1 MLTILILIP
10 IIGALFILP
19 MNESTPQ
26 SIQQMKKF
34 ALTTTIINFF
44 ISLFVWYN
52 FDSNTTQYQFITSL
66 ELTESL
72 QFCQLNFGVD
82 GISLY
87 FLLLTTFISPIAI
100 LSNYNNILSPIAP
113 LGATGSKSSIKL
125 FLVSFLLL
133 ESLQICA
140 FVSLDLLLFYIFFES
155 VLPILFIVII
165 IFGAGMDRLRSAFL
179 FFLYT
184 LAGSLPMLLSILMIY
199 NYIGTTDFQLISLSE
214 ISLESQKLLWLG
226 FFIAFAV
233 KTPLYPFII
242 WLPKAHSDS
251 PLAGSILLAATILKL
266 ATYGYLRILIQIL
279 PDATHYFSPLI
290 QSIAIISLIYASFS
304 TIIQQD
310 TKRLI
315 AYSSVAHMAVVVL
328 GLFSNT
334 IQGIEGAILLGI
346 AHGFVSP
353 ALFICVGGIIYDR
366 TGTRIIKY
374 IRGLTSYMPVFT
386 ILFFIFTLANTGIPL
401 TLNFLGEQL
410 SLLGIWQQ
418 NPIIAALGATGIV
431 LSAIYSIFLY
441 NRLSYGNY
449 SPYLYGGGAAKNI
462 NSNIALANAPASI
475 NLKKLIQA
483 EGTIIKDINRREYFL
498 LIALLIPTVI
508 LGLFPNVILESLH
521 LSVSSLL
528 YIV

>member
-1 MLTILILIP
+1 MITSLILIP
-10 IIGALFILP
+10 IIGSIILIP
-19 MNESTPQ
+19 MTNTKVSE
-26 SIQQMKKF
+26 QQMKKI
-34 ALTTTIINFF
+34 ALITSLINFF
-44 ISLFVWYN
+44 ISLFLWYN
-52 FDSNTTQYQFITSL
+52 FDSNTTQYQFVS
-66 ELTESL
+66 EFNML
-72 QFCQLNFGVD
+72 QFCHLNFGID

-87 FLLLTTFISPIAI
+87 FVLLTTFISPIAI
-100 LSNYNNILSPIAP
+100 LSNYSNIVGPGP
-113 LGATGSKSSIKL
+113 TNMKL
-125 FLVSFLLL
+125 FLISLLLL

-155 VLPILFIVII
+155 VLPILFILII
-165 IFGAGMDRLRSAFL
+165 LFGHGVDRFRSSFL
-179 FFLYT
+179 LFLYT
-184 LAGSLPMLLSILMIY
+184 LAGSLPMLLSILLIY
-199 NYIGTTDFQLISLSE
+199 NYIGSTDFQLISLTE
-214 ISLESQKLLWLG
+214 ISLESQKLLWIG

-266 ATYGYLRILIQIL
+266 ATYGYLRVLIQFL
-279 PDATHYFSPLI
+279 PDATHYFSPLV
-290 QSIAIISLIYASFS
+290 QTIAIISLVYASFS

-315 AYSSVAHMAVVVL
+315 AYSSVCHMAVVVL
-328 GLFSNT
+328 GLFSNN
-334 IQGIEGAILLGI
+334 IQGIEGAILLSI

-374 IRGLTSYMPVFT
+374 IRGLVTYMPVFT

-410 SLLGIWQQ
+410 ALLGIWNQ

-449 SPYLYGGGAAKNI
+449 SPYLYPK
-462 NSNIALANAPASI
+462 
-475 NLKKLIQA
+475 
-483 EGTIIKDINRREYFL
+483 IIKDINRREYFL
-498 LIALLIPTVI
+498 LLALLIPTVI
-508 LGLFPNVILESLH
+508 FGILPNILLDSLH

-528 YIV
+528 YFI

>member
-1 MLTILILIP
+1 MLTLLILIP
-10 IIGALFILP
+10 IIGSLFILP
-19 MNESTPQ
+19 MNESCPQ
-26 SIQQMKKF
+26 NVTQMKKI
-34 ALTTTIINFF
+34 ALSSTILNFF
-44 ISLFVWYN
+44 ISLFIWYK
-52 FDSNTTQYQFITSL
+52 FDSNTTQYQFVTSL
-66 ELTESL
+66 ELTDTL
-72 QFCQLNFGVD
+72 QFCHLNFGID
-82 GISLY
+82 GISL
-87 FLLLTTFISPIAI
+87 FFVLLTTFVSPIAI
-100 LSNYNNILSPIAP
+100 LSNYNNILISPKALAADKTS
-113 LGATGSKSSIKL
+113 LGHILNKANIKL

-165 IFGAGMDRLRSAFL
+165 IFGHGMDRFRSAFL
-179 FFLYT
+179 LFLYT

-199 NYIGTTDFQLISLSE
+199 NYIGSTDFQLISLIE
-214 ISLESQKLLWLG
+214 ISLDSQKLLWLG

-266 ATYGYLRILIQIL
+266 ATYGYLRVLIQIL

-304 TIIQQD
+304 TIVQQD

-315 AYSSVAHMAVVVL
+315 AYSSVCHMAVVVL
-328 GLFSNT
+328 GLFSNS

-374 IRGLTSYMPVFT
+374 IRGLATYMPVFT

-431 LSAIYSIFLY
+431 LSAIYSLFLY

-449 SPYLYGGGAAKNI
+449 SPYLKD
-462 NSNIALANAPASI
+462 NSNNNIV
-475 NLKKLIQA
+475 
-483 EGTIIKDINRREYFL
+483 KDINRREYFL
-498 LIALLIPTVI
+498 LIALLIPTII
-508 LGLFPNVILESLH
+508 LGLFPNVLLEALH
-521 LSVSSLL
+521 FSVSSLL
-528 YIV
+528 YII

>member
-1 MLTILILIP
+1 MQGSNKQKKRKKMLTILILIP
-10 IIGALFILP
+10 IIGSLIIMP
-19 MNESTPQ
+19 MENNS
-26 SIQQMKKF
+26 QMKKF
-34 ALTTTIINFF
+34 ALNISIINF
-44 ISLFVWYN
+44 IVSLFVWYN
-52 FDSNTTQYQFITSL
+52 FDSNTTQYQFVTSL
-66 ELTESL
+66 NLNSGLAIPSL
-72 QFCQLNFGVD
+72 DFCHLNFGVD

-100 LSNYNNILSPIAP
+100 LSNYTNIQDKQQP
-113 LGATGSKSSIKL
+113 IKL
-125 FLVSFLLL
+125 FLISLLLL

-140 FVSLDLLLFYIFFES
+140 FVSLDLFLFYIFFES

-165 IFGAGMDRLRSAFL
+165 IFGHGMDRFRSAFL
-179 FFLYT
+179 LFLYT

-199 NYIGTTDFQLISLSE
+199 NYIGSTDFQLISLYE
-214 ISLESQKLLWLG
+214 ISLDSQKLLWLG

-266 ATYGYLRILIQIL
+266 ATYGYLRVLIQIL

-315 AYSSVAHMAVVVL
+315 AYSSVCHMAVVVL

-334 IQGIEGAILLGI
+334 IQGIEGAILLGL

-374 IRGLTSYMPVFT
+374 IRGLVTYMPVFT

-418 NPIIAALGATGIV
+418 NPIIAALGASGII

-449 SPYLYGGGAAKNI
+449 SPYLAAPTYIPGGGKKGDKAEP
-462 NSNIALANAPASI
+462 ANTEP
-475 NLKKLIQA
+475 K
-483 EGTIIKDINRREYFL
+483 GRGIIKDINRREYFL
-498 LIALLIPTVI
+498 LLALLIPTVI
-508 LGLFPNVILESLH
+508 LGIFPNVLLDSLH
-521 LSVSSLL
+521 FSVSSLL
-528 YIV
+528 YFI

>member
-10 IIGALFILP
+10 LIGSLMIIP
-19 MNESTPQ
+19 MNDQTS
-26 SIQQMKKF
+26 SNQMKKI
-34 ALTTTIINFF
+34 ALSTSIINFF

-52 FDSNTTQYQFITSL
+52 FDSNTTQYQFISEYTLSL
-66 ELTESL
+66 PEVINNQMLD
-72 QFCQLNFGVD
+72 FCHLNFGID
-82 GISLY
+82 GISL
-87 FLLLTTFISPIAI
+87 FFVLLTTFVTPIAI
-100 LSNYNNILSPIAP
+100 LSNYKNIQEN
-113 LGATGSKSSIKL
+113 IKL
-125 FLVSFLLL
+125 FLISLLLL

-165 IFGAGMDRLRSAFL
+165 IFGHGMDRFRSAFL
-179 FFLYT
+179 LFLYT

-199 NYIGTTDFQLISLSE
+199 NYIGSTDFQLISLYE
-214 ISLESQKLLWLG
+214 ISLSSQKLLWLG

-266 ATYGYLRILIQIL
+266 ATYGYLRVLIQIL
-279 PDATHYFSPLI
+279 PDATHYFSPLV
-290 QSIAIISLIYASFS
+290 QSIAIISLIYGSFS
-304 TIIQQD
+304 TIVQQD

-315 AYSSVAHMAVVVL
+315 AYSSVCHMAVVVL

-334 IQGIEGAILLGI
+334 LQGIEGAILLGI

-374 IRGLTSYMPVFT
+374 IRGLVSYMPVFT

-441 NRLSYGNY
+441 NRLSYGDY
-449 SPYLYGGGAAKNI
+449 SPYLK
-462 NSNIALANAPASI
+462 AN
-475 NLKKLIQA
+475 NN
-483 EGTIIKDINRREYFL
+483 GIIKDINRREYFL
-498 LIALLIPTVI
+498 LLALLIPTII
-508 LGLFPNVILESLH
+508 LGLFPNVLLESLH

-528 YIV
+528 YFI

>member
-10 IIGALFILP
+10 IIGSLFIMP
-19 MNESTPQ
+19 MEDKS
-26 SIQQMKKF
+26 QMKKF
-34 ALTTTIINFF
+34 ALNTSIINFI

-52 FDSNTTQYQFITSL
+52 FDSNTTQYQFVTSFD
-66 ELTESL
+66 SL
-72 QFCQLNFGVD
+72 QFCHLNFGVD

-87 FLLLTTFISPIAI
+87 FLLLTTFVSPIAI
-100 LSNYNNILSPIAP
+100 LSNYTNIQDDLAEPKP
-113 LGATGSKSSIKL
+113 MKL
-125 FLVSFLLL
+125 FLISLLLL

-165 IFGAGMDRLRSAFL
+165 IFGHGMDRFRSAFL
-179 FFLYT
+179 LFLYT

-199 NYIGTTDFQLISLSE
+199 NYIGSTDFQLISLYE
-214 ISLESQKLLWLG
+214 ISLDSQKLLWLG

-266 ATYGYLRILIQIL
+266 ATYGYLRVLIQIL

-315 AYSSVAHMAVVVL
+315 AYSSVCHMAVVVL

-334 IQGIEGAILLGI
+334 IQGIEGAILLGL

-374 IRGLTSYMPVFT
+374 IRGLVTYMPVFT

-431 LSAIYSIFLY
+431 LSAVYSIFLY
-441 NRLSYGNY
+441 NRLSYGDY
-449 SPYLYGGGAAKNI
+449 SPYLKN
-462 NSNIALANAPASI
+462 NVRDSNLE
-475 NLKKLIQA
+475 KVQ
-483 EGTIIKDINRREYFL
+483 GRGIIKDINRREYFL
-498 LIALLIPTVI
+498 LLALLIPTVI
-508 LGLFPNVILESLH
+508 LGIFPNVLLDSLH
-521 LSVSSLL
+521 FSVSSLL
-528 YIV
+528 YFI